1 MIHDLLQMVNAGLIP
16 ATATTERR
24 ANLWSQVLPRL
35 VVHSDLVLA
44 SGEQTGWAVRKN
56 SPQLKQLLD
65 EYIAPRALGT
75 SFGNTLLHRYLQHQ
89 VGAGIHLRR
98 GNEEVEA
105 LQALFQKYAGQY
117 DFDYLMIM
125 AQGYQESLLDQSK
138 RNPSGAGTEAF
149 TANLIVL
156 FYWGDFENGNFR
168 RSLCSNSW

>member
-1 MIHDLLQMVNAGLIP
+1 
-16 ATATTERR
+16 
-24 ANLWSQVLPRL
+24 
-35 VVHSDLVLA
+35 
-44 SGEQTGWAVRKN
+44 
-56 SPQLKQLLD
+56 
-65 EYIAPRALGT
+65 
-75 SFGNTLLHRYLQHQ
+75 
-89 VGAGIHLRR
+89 
-98 GNEEVEA
+98 
-105 LQALFQKYAGQY
+105 LFQKYAGQY